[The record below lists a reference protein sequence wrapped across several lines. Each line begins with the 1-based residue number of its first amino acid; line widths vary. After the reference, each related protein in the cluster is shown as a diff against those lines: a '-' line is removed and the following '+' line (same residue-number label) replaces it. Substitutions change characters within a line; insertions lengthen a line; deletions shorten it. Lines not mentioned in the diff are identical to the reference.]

1 VSPVSTRP
9 LVTAPPSALLTEVTD
24 AYKAAYADVAA
35 AGAISDPAYPKLTEH
50 IALGQL
56 ERLVAFL
63 EEQQREGIVN
73 RQPVPTRSWIRVEGL
88 TVLAEDVVGLEVCN
102 FDDAVATKVATGE
115 EVDRGTMPD
124 RYIETMRKID
134 GVWKWTAR
142 DWIDSAKGNGTDCA
156 LQ

>member
-1 VSPVSTRP
+1 
-9 LVTAPPSALLTEVTD
+9 
-24 AYKAAYADVAA
+24 
-35 AGAISDPAYPKLTEH
+35 
-50 IALGQL
+50 
-56 ERLVAFL
+56 
-63 EEQQREGIVN
+63 
-73 RQPVPTRSWIRVEGL
+73 
-88 TVLAEDVVGLEVCN
+88 
-102 FDDAVATKVATGE
+102 VATGE